1 MGLCLLE
8 SPMIRFVAA
17 LALLLF
23 LLACSRN
30 PEPVGRVA
38 TGKPADVHD
47 TTSAIAWVKPV
58 GADIAAVFAQ
68 AKAANKPV
76 FLYWGAVWCPPCN
89 QIKATVFNRQDFIE
103 RSQLF
108 VPVYLDGDTAG
119 AQKLGAQFKVHGYPT
134 MILFKP
140 DGTELT
146 RLPGEVDAAKY
157 MEVLGLGLAA
167 SSSVKE
173 SLAAALSG
181 VTLSPDAWRLLA
193 YYSWDQD
200 QAQLVAP
207 KDLTA
212 TLHKLAQACP
222 VDQGEAAA

>member
-1 MGLCLLE
+1 MVE
-8 SPMIRFVAA
+8 QPKSWIAA
-17 LALLLF
+17 LRSDAAVWVSALSLTLLLS
-23 LLACSRN
+23 ACTKA
-30 PEPVGRVA
+30 PEPPMPGPAPVA
-38 TGKPADVHD
+38 HVTA
-47 TTSAIAWVKPV
+47 TSIAWLRPE
-58 GADIAAVFAQ
+58 GANIAPIFAQ
-68 AKAANKPV
+68 AKATNKPV
-76 FLYWGAVWCPPCN
+76 FLYWGALWCPPCN

-119 AQKLGAQFKVHGYPT
+119 AQKLGTQFKVRGYPT

-200 QAQLVAP
+200 QAQLVVP

-212 TLHKLAQACP
+212 TLHKLACCAR
-222 VDQGEAAA
+222 